1 MYTYSFNPLHN
12 SLRKQPTFSDATND
26 FPAKWRLRKEERI
39 FVTTQMRVAFLIG
52 WKFTSTN
59 HKYYLL
65 LEIFEW
71 GHFHII
77 FLNIIIIIIKIMI
90 MMMAQELLSW
100 NGIEEMYVHH
110 AEMDVSEEGKHL

>member
-1 MYTYSFNPLHN
+1 
-12 SLRKQPTFSDATND
+12 
-26 FPAKWRLRKEERI
+26 
-39 FVTTQMRVAFLIG
+39 MRVAFLIG

-59 HKYYLL
+59 DKYYLL

-100 NGIEEMYVHH
+100 NGIGEM
-110 AEMDVSEEGKHL
+110 

>member
-1 MYTYSFNPLHN
+1 MYTYSFNPLDN

-39 FVTTQMRVAFLIG
+39 FVTTQMRVAFLTG

-77 FLNIIIIIIKIMI
+77 FLNIIIIIFLNIIIIIIKIMI

-100 NGIEEMYVHH
+100 NGIGEM
-110 AEMDVSEEGKHL
+110 

>member
-1 MYTYSFNPLHN
+1 MYTYSFNPLDN

-26 FPAKWRLRKEERI
+26 FPTKWRLRKEERI

-71 GHFHII
+71 GNFHII

-100 NGIEEMYVHH
+100 NGIGEM
-110 AEMDVSEEGKHL
+110 